1 MAIVGKF
8 RTGRIPFAPF
18 MNPFLL
24 RPLAAVAALAFA
36 TGCQRHDDH
45 GHPYDAK
52 GGHEHEHEEKTAQV
66 TVWTDRHEVFA
77 EHKAPV
83 VSQPTTFITHI
94 TDLRTLAPRRE
105 GPVKF
110 VLRQGETMFEHPQA
124 KPARAG
130 IYLPGIVFPKP
141 GIWEMMLLIPDG
153 GSNATVELGKI
164 EVYADAH
171 AAQHADISD
180 GPEGV
185 SFLKEQQ
192 WKILS
197 KAELVAKRRLV
208 ERARVPAVVA
218 ARPGALAQVAAPQAG
233 RLLAAPGRTLPVI
246 GDTVTAGQTVVVLQ
260 PAFAPATA
268 LEYSARQAE
277 TAARV
282 AEFTTRAVE
291 AGAELARAKLAIEQA
306 EVTVKR
312 LQTLVAAKARPER
325 ELQEAEFAV
334 KDAKAKH
341 AAALVLEAAFRD
353 AATAMRVTQ
362 QPVGPAA
369 PPVIEIKSPIAGTV
383 VFVSVGALGEQLAA
397 DRVVFTVLDVSRVF
411 LEAKVPESGIRRLP
425 EAKAATLEL
434 PGERGAFL
442 PVTGAGGGRLVFTGL
457 QVDPATRTV
466 PIVYEFPNPAGRLR
480 LGEFVTLQLETGRAE
495 DAVAVPE
502 SALVEEGEQLVA
514 FVQISGET
522 FQKRDIKP
530 GLRDSGWVQVLHG
543 LKEGERV
550 VTQGA
555 YTLRLSS
562 ISGVIPAHG
571 HAH

>member
-1 MAIVGKF
+1 
-8 RTGRIPFAPF
+8 
-18 MNPFLL
+18 MNLQFL

-36 TGCQRHDDH
+36 TGCHRHDDH
-45 GHPYDAK
+45 DHPHDAK
-52 GGHEHEHEEKTAQV
+52 GGHEHEHEEKTAQI

-83 VSQPTTFITHI
+83 AGQPTTFITHI
-94 TDLRTLAPRRE
+94 TDLRTLEPRRE

-110 VLRQGETMFEHPQA
+110 VLRQGETTLEHPQA

-130 IYLPGIVFPKP
+130 IYLPGIVFPKA
-141 GIWEMMLLIPDG
+141 GMWNVTLLLPDG
-153 GSNATVELGKI
+153 GSNAPVELGKI

-171 AAQHADISD
+171 AAQHADISEA
-180 GPEGV
+180 PEGV

-197 KAELVAKRRLV
+197 QAEPVAKRRLV

-233 RLLAAPGRTLPVI
+233 RLLASPGRALPVI
-246 GDTVTAGQTVVVLQ
+246 GDTVTAGQTLAWLQ
-260 PAFAPATA
+260 PAFAPSTA

-325 ELQEAEFAV
+325 ELQEAEFSL
-334 KDAKAKH
+334 KDAKARH
-341 AAALVLEAAFRD
+341 AAAVVVEAAFRD
-353 AATAMRVTQ
+353 AATAMRATQ
-362 QPVGPAA
+362 QPGGPAA
-369 PPVIEIKSPIAGTV
+369 PPVIELKSPIAGTV
-383 VFVSVGALGEQLAA
+383 VAVTVGAHGEQVSA
-397 DRVVFTVLDVSRVF
+397 DRAVFTVLDASRVF
-411 LEAKVPESGIRRLP
+411 LEAKVPEASLRRLP

-466 PIVYEFPNPAGRLR
+466 PLVYEFPNPAGRLR

-495 DAVAVPE
+495 DALAVPE
-502 SALVEEGEQLVA
+502 SALVEEGDQLVA
-514 FVQISGET
+514 FVQVSGET
-522 FQKRDIKP
+522 FEKRDIKP
-530 GLRDSGWVQVLHG
+530 GLRDAGFVQVLDG
-543 LKEGERV
+543 LKEGDRV
-550 VTQGA
+550 VTKGA
-555 YTLRLSS
+555 YAIRLSS